1 MKPSASF
8 NAAHA
13 VRDHDRVK
21 PARRPFGVRR
31 LCGRRRAAGSLYN
44 RRNNPVEWVDILTN
58 IGVPIG
64 CMAALAAYVLKRD
77 KRDEDRERQH
87 AATID
92 NLIAEHKAEIAEL
105 QSANGAK
112 MDKLTEVINNNTV
125 ALTQLSER
133 IGGVIN
139 GNVPLVP

>member
-1 MKPSASF
+1 MRAT
-8 NAAHA
+8 
-13 VRDHDRVK
+13 
-21 PARRPFGVRR
+21 ARGR
-31 LCGRRRAAGSLYN
+31 LIIIKEEK
-44 RRNNPVEWVDILTN
+44 PVEWVNILTN
-58 IGVPIG
+58 VGVPIG

-77 KRDEDRERQH
+77 KRDEDREKQH
-87 AATID
+87 AETIN

-139 GNVPLVP
+139 GNVPLVS